1 MDVGRNSLSLGP
13 AYKTQLLNSRLTNTV
28 RWNPQTVS
36 IRLLFAAVLFLP
48 IVGST
53 LMTISEQQFERY
65 RNYLKFLART
75 QLPTHLRAR
84 LDPSDIVQQ
93 SMLQAHQ
100 AADDFRGNSDA
111 ELMAWL
117 RTILAGVVSH
127 TVRDQ
132 HRGVRDVFKEH
143 NIQQQLDQSSLFL
156 ANALISPLKTP
167 SVVMHQEEVARNVAD
182 LVEELPDA
190 QRDAIV
196 LHYWQQLPLKQ
207 VAETLGKS
215 PAAVAGLL
223 QRGLATLREKA
234 EEKIVP

>member
-1 MDVGRNSLSLGP
+1 MN
-13 AYKTQLLNSRLTNTV
+13 
-28 RWNPQTVS
+28 
-36 IRLLFAAVLFLP
+36 
-48 IVGST
+48 
-53 LMTISEQQFERY
+53 ISEQQFERY
-65 RNYLKFLART
+65 RNYLRFLART

-84 LDPSDIVQQ
+84 MDPSDIVQQ

-100 AADDFRGNSDA
+100 AAEDFRGTSEA

-117 RTILAGVVSH
+117 RAILAGVVAH
-127 TVRDQ
+127 TIRDQ
-132 HRGVRDVFKEH
+132 HRGVRDVYKEQS
-143 NIQQQLDQSSLFL
+143 IQQQLDQSSSFL
-156 ANALISPLKTP
+156 ANALISPLQSP
-167 SVVMHQEEVARNVAD
+167 SVALRQEELARSVAE

-223 QRGLATLREKA
+223 QRGLTTLREKA
-234 EEKIVP
+234 EEKIVL

>member
-1 MDVGRNSLSLGP
+1 VN
-13 AYKTQLLNSRLTNTV
+13 
-28 RWNPQTVS
+28 
-36 IRLLFAAVLFLP
+36 
-48 IVGST
+48 
-53 LMTISEQQFERY
+53 ISEEQFERY
-65 RNYLKFLART
+65 RNYLRFLART
-75 QLPTHLRAR
+75 QLPPHLRAR

-93 SMLQAHQ
+93 SMLQAHE
-100 AADDFRGNSDA
+100 AAEAFRGNSEA

-117 RTILAGVVSH
+117 RAILGGVVAH
-127 TVRDQ
+127 AIRDQ
-132 HRGVRDVFKEH
+132 HRGVRDVYKEH
-143 NIQQQLDQSSLFL
+143 SIQQQLDQSSMLL
-156 ANALISPLKTP
+156 ANALISPVQAP
-167 SVVMHQEEVARNVAD
+167 SVAMRQEELARSVAE

-234 EEKIVP
+234 EGKFVP

>member
-1 MDVGRNSLSLGP
+1 M
-13 AYKTQLLNSRLTNTV
+13 K
-28 RWNPQTVS
+28 
-36 IRLLFAAVLFLP
+36 
-48 IVGST
+48 
-53 LMTISEQQFERY
+53 ISEQQFERY
-65 RNYLKFLART
+65 RNYLRFLART

-117 RTILAGVVSH
+117 RTILAGVVAH
-127 TVRDQ
+127 AVRDQ
-132 HRGVRDVFKEH
+132 HRGVRDVFKEQ

-167 SVVMHQEEVARNVAD
+167 SVVMHQEEVARSVAD

-234 EEKIVP
+234 EGKIAL

>member
-1 MDVGRNSLSLGP
+1 MPESP
-13 AYKTQLLNSRLTNTV
+13 KRLTSTTIRGSPVTV
-28 RWNPQTVS
+28 K
-36 IRLLFAAVLFLP
+36 
-48 IVGST
+48 VGSP
-53 LMTISEQQFERY
+53 LVNISEEQFARY
-65 RNYLKFLART
+65 RNYLRFLART
-75 QLPTHLRAR
+75 QLPIHLRAR

-93 SMLQAHQ
+93 SMLQAHE
-100 AADDFRGNSDA
+100 AAEDFRGNSDA

-117 RTILAGVVSH
+117 RAILGGVVAH
-127 TVRDQ
+127 AIRDQ
-132 HRGVRDVFKEH
+132 HRGVRDVYKEH
-143 NIQQQLDQSSLFL
+143 SIQQQLDQSSLFL
-156 ANALISPLKTP
+156 ANALISPVQAP
-167 SVVMHQEEVARNVAD
+167 SVAMRQEELARSVAE

-234 EEKIVP
+234 EGKIVP